1 MSSAAWFLMII
12 GLLSCKE
19 GNNDRN
25 FMAMDAF
32 TGDVPSP
39 VAGDA
44 GRTISTP
51 VEERKVIKRG
61 EIRFQTKSIQETT
74 AFVTDIVMQLNGYI
88 SGDNVYNSDDRVTQR
103 VEIRVPAD
111 SFDELLS
118 GISESAKKIDSKNVY
133 TQDVTEEYIDI
144 ETRLRTKKELENRYM
159 ELLKQAK
166 TVEDMLAIEKELGT
180 LRSDIESIEGRLKYL
195 SNQVSLATLSVEYY
209 EMTSS
214 TLNFSSKLG
223 QAVVMG
229 WRLLLGFLI
238 GLVNLWPFILIAG
251 IIIVISLR
259 IRRTRQ
265 KNQLK

>member
-1 MSSAAWFLMII
+1 MSSAILFLLMT
-12 GLLSCKE
+12 GLFSCRDGNSGNKE
-19 GNNDRN
+19 L
-25 FMAMDAF
+25 MLMDAVSEEVSSF
-32 TGDVPSP
+32 R
-39 VAGDA
+39 AGDA
-44 GRTISTP
+44 GRAVAQP
-51 VEERKVIKRG
+51 VQERKVIKRG
-61 EIRFQTKSIQETT
+61 EIRFQTKSLQETT
-74 AFVTDIVMQLNGYI
+74 TFVTDNVTQLNGYI
-88 SGDNVYNSDDRVTQR
+88 SGDNVYSSDDRITQR
-103 VEIRVPAD
+103 IEVRVPAD

-118 GISESAKKIDSKNVY
+118 RISETAKKIDSKNVY

-214 TLNFSSKLG
+214 TLNFSSKIG

-251 IIIVISLR
+251 IVIVISLR
-259 IRRTRQ
+259 IRRTR
-265 KNQLK
+265 KSK